1 MKTILKGEASKTS
14 LLYFMGGFHYRQ
26 TSETMG
32 APETEGSKLLI
43 RFKMSLLWPF
53 VSPLFCFRE
62 SNNQLGFPESCWDSK
77 FSQKSASSTSAQS
90 SLIFRRRRR
99 WQGSIGWLCR
109 VFTWNYD
116 ILFEIMTFHLNI
128 LYFNDTVSIRPQGKL
143 YIRIRNS
150 NDVFTTW
157 GLLLNSL
164 APRKRILVSRKL
176 S

>member
-1 MKTILKGEASKTS
+1 MKTILKGEASKTL

-32 APETEGSKLLI
+32 APETKGSKLLI

-77 FSQKSASSTSAQS
+77 FSQKSASSTSAPS

-99 WQGSIGWLCR
+99 RQGLIGWLCQ
-109 VFTWNYD
+109 VFPRNYD
-116 ILFEIMTFHLNI
+116 ISVKIMAFRRYAFQST
-128 LYFNDTVSIRPQGKL
+128 
-143 YIRIRNS
+143 
-150 NDVFTTW
+150 
-157 GLLLNSL
+157 
-164 APRKRILVSRKL
+164 PRKTLYTNQELQWCIYNLRFSAELVGFEKKNSCIE
-176 S
+176 